1 MFMKTKIKIL
11 TTLLFI
17 GLSSVLSAQ
26 SMKISGTITDQSNDP
41 IIGCAIIEKGTNKGV
56 ASDIDGNYTITVQAN
71 ATLVFSYIGYKTQE
85 VKVKSTSKINIVLEE
100 DNQML
105 SEVVVSGYYPR
116 TKKDITGANV
126 SVSSSERK
134 QTKSKQMT
142 AAVIREDRPS
152 ISISDNDRKSSIA
165 YNTKNKNEEYGAY
178 VENSFTSP
186 LSEALSTFSIDVD
199 AASYTNFRRY
209 INQGQFP
216 PKDAIR
222 IEEFINYFKYKYDE
236 PTTKDPVKVTT
247 EVGQCPWDKE
257 HRLVRIGVKAKETEK
272 ENLPPS
278 NLVFLI
284 DVSGSMAGANRID
297 LVKKSMNLL
306 VNNLRDTDRVAIV
319 VYASEVGE
327 KLAST
332 RGSEKQKIKDVIDGL
347 IASGSTNGAGGIQ
360 KAYEIAEKNFIKGG
374 NNRIILCTDGDF
386 NVGVSSNDGLQ
397 SLIEEKR
404 KSGVFL
410 SILGYGM
417 GNYKDSKMQI
427 LAEKGNG
434 NASYIDNMQEA
445 NRVLVQEFSGTL
457 FTIAKDVK
465 LQIEFNPTHVQA
477 YRLIGYESRILNK
490 EDFNDDT
497 KDGGEMGVGQTVT
510 ALYEIIPVG
519 VKTNKLPKVDKL
531 KYQKT
536 RQSEENI
543 ILTDSPELLTVKL
556 RYKQPDADNSV
567 NMELP
572 VFDNKKN
579 DVSSDM
585 YFASAVAMFAQLIK
599 NSDYKGDATY
609 DKVISRAKAG
619 SDNDPEGYKAEFI
632 RLVEVAKNLK

>member
-1 MFMKTKIKIL
+1 MKTRIKIIIM
-11 TTLLFI
+11 LFFVCFSDI
-17 GLSSVLSAQ
+17 LSAQ
-26 SMKISGTITDQSNDP
+26 SIKITGTVTDQSSNDP
-41 IIGCAIIEKGTNKGV
+41 IIGCSILEKGTNNKA
-56 ASDIDGNYTITVQAN
+56 ASDINGNYTITAQTN
-71 ATLVFSYIGYKTQE
+71 ATLIFSYIGYKTKE
-85 VKVKSTSKINIVLEE
+85 IAVTSTNKINVILEE
-100 DNQML
+100 DNQLLEDVIVIGYNSVKERNVTGAISSL
-105 SEVVVSGYYPR
+105 SSTRNRKRSEQLTIPVVVE
-116 TKKDITGANV
+116 
-126 SVSSSERK
+126 ER
-134 QTKSKQMT
+134 
-142 AAVIREDRPS
+142 
-152 ISISDNDRKSSIA
+152 SSINISESDKKTSTN
-165 YNTKNKNEEYGAY
+165 YNKKNEDEEYGAY
-178 VENSFTSP
+178 VENRFISP

-209 INQGQFP
+209 VNQGELP
-216 PKDAIR
+216 PKNAIR
-222 IEEFINYFKYKYDE
+222 IEEFINYFKYEYDE
-236 PTTKDPVKVTT
+236 PTAKDPVKITT
-247 EVGQCPWDKE
+247 EVGQCPWNDE
-257 HRLVRIGVKAKETEK
+257 HRLVRIGVKAKEIEK

-284 DVSGSMAGANRID
+284 DVSGSMAGANKID

-306 VNNLRDTDRVAIV
+306 VNNLRNTDRVAIV

-332 RGSEKQKIKDVIDGL
+332 PGSEKQRIKDVIDGL
-347 IASGSTNGAGGIQ
+347 TASGSTNGAGGIQ
-360 KAYEIAEKNFIKGG
+360 KAYEIAENNFIKGG
-374 NNRIILCTDGDF
+374 NNRIVLCTDGDF
-386 NVGVSSNDGLQ
+386 NVGVSSNQDLQ
-397 SLIEEKR
+397 NLIEEKR

-417 GNYKDSKMQI
+417 GNYKDSKMQV

-457 FTIAKDVK
+457 FAVAKDVK
-465 LQIEFNPTHVQA
+465 LQIEFNPAQVQA

-497 KDGGEMGVGQTVT
+497 KDAGEMGVGQTVT
-510 ALYEIIPVG
+510 ALYEVIPVG
-519 VKTNKLPKVDKL
+519 IKTDKLPKVDKL

-536 RQSEENI
+536 QSNENI
-543 ILTDSPELLTVKL
+543 ILTNSPELLTVKL
-556 RYKQPDADNSV
+556 RYKKPDADNSV

-572 VFDNKKN
+572 VLDNKKN

-609 DKVISRAKAG
+609 DKAISLAKSG
-619 SDNDPEGYKAEFI
+619 LENDPEGYKAEFI
-632 RLVEVAKNLK
+632 RLAEITKNLK

>member
-1 MFMKTKIKIL
+1 MKTNTKILVALLLLCVSSIINAQSIKI
-11 TTLLFI
+11 T
-17 GLSSVLSAQ
+17 GV
-26 SMKISGTITDQSNDP
+26 ITDPANDP
-41 IIGCAIIEKGTNKGV
+41 IIGCTISEKGTNNQTM
-56 ASDIDGNYTITVQAN
+56 SDIDGNYSITVQAN
-71 ATLVFSYIGYKTQE
+71 STIVFSYIGYVSKE
-85 VKVKSTSKINIVLEE
+85 IKVKIPENINITLEE
-100 DNQML
+100 DSHML
-105 SEVVVSGYYPR
+105 SETVVIGFNYVK
-116 TKKDITGANV
+116 KKDVTSAM
-126 SVSSSERK
+126 STSSGRRQK
-134 QTKSKQMT
+134 AGKSKPSAPQK
-142 AAVIREDRPS
+142 PS
-152 ISISDNDRKSSIA
+152 ISISQSDMKSTLE
-165 YNTKNKNEEYGAY
+165 YNKKNKNEEYGAY
-178 VENSFTSP
+178 VENSFKSP
-186 LSEALSTFSIDVD
+186 LDEALSTLSIDVD

-209 INQGQFP
+209 VNQGEFP

-222 IEEFINYFKYKYDE
+222 VEEFINYFKYKNDE

-247 EVGQCPWDKE
+247 EVGQCPWNE
-257 HRLVRIGVKAKETEK
+257 QHRLVRIGVKARETEK

-284 DVSGSMAGANRID
+284 DVSGSMAGATRLD

-306 VNNLRDTDRVAIV
+306 VNNLRNTDRVAIV

-332 RGSEKQKIKDVIDGL
+332 PGSEKQKIKEVIDGL
-347 IASGSTNGAGGIQ
+347 VASGSTNGAGGIQ

-386 NVGVSSNDGLQ
+386 NVGVSSNEGLQ
-397 SLIEEKR
+397 ELIEKKR
-404 KSGVFL
+404 KSGIFL

-417 GNYKDSKMQI
+417 GNYKDAKMQI

-457 FTIAKDVK
+457 FAVAKDVK
-465 LQIEFNPTHVQA
+465 LQIEFNPAQVQA

-497 KDGGEMGVGQTVT
+497 KDAGEMGVGQTVT
-510 ALYEIIPVG
+510 ALYEVIPVG

-531 KYQKT
+531 KYQKAAK
-536 RQSEENI
+536 SNENI

-556 RYKQPDADNSV
+556 RYKEPDKDNSV

-572 VFDNKKN
+572 VLDNKKN

-585 YFASAVAMFAQLIK
+585 HFASAVAMFAQLIK
-599 NSDYKGDATY
+599 DSDYKGDATY
-609 DKVISRAKAG
+609 DKVISLAKSG
-619 SDNDPEGYKAEFI
+619 LENDQEGYKAEFI
-632 RLVEVAKNLK
+632 RLIEVTKNLK

>member
-1 MFMKTKIKIL
+1 MIKNIKIL
-11 TTLLFI
+11 VALL
-17 GLSSVLSAQ
+17 LLCVSSMLNAQ
-26 SMKISGTITDQSNDP
+26 SIKITGVITDPTNDP
-41 IIGCAIIEKGTNKGV
+41 IIGCSVLEKGTNN
-56 ASDIDGNYTITVQAN
+56 ATISDMNGNYTITVKAN
-71 ATLVFSYIGYKTQE
+71 ATIIYSYIGYVSKE
-85 VKVKSTSKINIVLEE
+85 IKVKTSENINVTLEE
-100 DNQML
+100 DSQIL
-105 SEVVVSGYYPR
+105 TETVVIGYNSLNSRDMISTASTSSGKR
-116 TKKDITGANV
+116 
-126 SVSSSERK
+126 
-134 QTKSKQMT
+134 Q
-142 AAVIREDRPS
+142 REKRSRPS
-152 ISISDNDRKSSIA
+152 ISISESDLKSTLE
-165 YNTKNKNEEYGAY
+165 YNKKNKNEEYGAY
-178 VENSFTSP
+178 VENSFKSP
-186 LSEALSTFSIDVD
+186 LEEALSTLSIDVD

-209 INQGQFP
+209 VNQGEMP

-247 EVGQCPWDKE
+247 EVGQCPWDE
-257 HRLVRIGVKAKETEK
+257 QHRLVRIGVKAKEVEK

-284 DVSGSMAGANRID
+284 DVSGSMAGPTRIE

-306 VNNLRDTDRVAIV
+306 INNLRNTDRVAIV

-332 RGSEKQKIKDVIDGL
+332 SGSEKQKIKDVVDGL
-347 IASGSTNGAGGIQ
+347 VASGSTNGAGGIQ

-386 NVGVSSNDGLQ
+386 NVGVSSNEGLQ
-397 SLIEEKR
+397 ELIEKKR

-417 GNYKDSKMQI
+417 GNYKDAKMQT

-457 FTIAKDVK
+457 FTVAKDVK
-465 LQIEFNPTHVQA
+465 LQIEFNPSQVQA

-497 KDGGEMGVGQTVT
+497 KDAGEMGVGQTVT
-510 ALYEIIPVG
+510 ALYEVIPVG
-519 VKTNKLPKVDKL
+519 VKTNRVPKVDKL

-536 RQSEENI
+536 NKSNENI

-556 RYKQPDADNSV
+556 RYKEPDRDNSV

-572 VFDNKKN
+572 VLDNKKN

-585 YFASAVAMFAQLIK
+585 HFASAVAMFAQLIK
-599 NSDYKGDATY
+599 DSDYKGNATY
-609 DKVISRAKAG
+609 DKVIAQAKSG
-619 SDNDPEGYKAEFI
+619 LENDTEGYKAEFI
-632 RLVEVAKNLK
+632 RLVEVTKSLK